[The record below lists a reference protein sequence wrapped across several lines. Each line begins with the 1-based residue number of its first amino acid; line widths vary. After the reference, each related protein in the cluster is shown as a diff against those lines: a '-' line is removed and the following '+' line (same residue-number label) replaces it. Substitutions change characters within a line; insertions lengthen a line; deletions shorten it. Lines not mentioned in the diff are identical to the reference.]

1 MPNHFTILTDNKS
14 NKNELI
20 KSFSKENKL
29 TVFGY
34 LKSEATAIF
43 SNTTL
48 KKLISEEEVHDRKII
63 TADNSQSLKSM
74 SSGEQ
79 KQLLL
84 QYLLDQKPDFIVLDN
99 PFDNLDTEFQEKLK
113 KILIDVSEHTS
124 LIHIISRIEDIL
136 PIKSD
141 YYKLEKEELIAIPN
155 IEDYKKLIK
164 SNSKTYKIPINE
176 NAENHK
182 GTELIRFKNVSVSF
196 DGKCVLNNIN
206 WTINKGDFWQ
216 LIGKNG
222 SGKTTLLSMLIGENS
237 KGYGQELYLFGK
249 KKGSGE
255 SIWDIKKK
263 IGYFTP
269 AMNHNFSGNHT
280 IENMVLSGLNDSIG
294 LYVKPTEIQLRTAK
308 KWLHIAELDS
318 IKKER
323 FCDATIGQQRLAML
337 VRAMVKQPLL
347 LILDE
352 PTNGL
357 DNKNTLLFINLINQ
371 ISMTGETA
379 IVFVSHRE
387 EKGLKPKHIFR
398 LKMTSTGSIGI
409 IS

>member
-1 MPNHFTILTDNKS
+1 MLNHFTILTNNQSDRTGFINK
-14 NKNELI
+14 LI
-20 KSFSKENKL
+20 KGEKPKEFSVLNGKEFKLFSK
-29 TVFGY
+29 
-34 LKSEATAIF
+34 S
-43 SNTTL
+43 TL
-48 KKLISEEEVHDRKII
+48 KKLIDEEEIHDRKII
-63 TADNSQSLKSM
+63 TTESSQSLKSM

-84 QYLLDQKPDFIVLDN
+84 YHLLQQKPEFLLLDN
-99 PFDNLDTEFQEKLK
+99 PFDNLDADFQEKLK
-113 KILIDVSEHTS
+113 SILIEVSKQTT
-124 LIHIISRIEDIL
+124 LLLIISRIEDVL
-136 PIKSD
+136 PIASKC
-141 YYKLEKEELIAIPN
+141 YALEKNNLVTVDSLSKYVQSKN
-155 IEDYKKLIK
+155 KT
-164 SNSKTYKIPINE
+164 SKTHSIPLNKNFENYKE
-176 NAENHK
+176 A
-182 GTELIRFKNVSVSF
+182 ELIRFTNVSVSF
-196 DGKCVLNNIN
+196 DGKCVLDTIN

-269 AMNHNFSGNHT
+269 TMNHNFSGNHS

-308 KWLHIAELDS
+308 QWLVIAELDN
-318 IKKER
+318 IKKKR

-357 DNKNTLLFINLINQ
+357 DDESTALFIALVNQ
-371 ISMTGETA
+371 ISKTGETA
-379 IVFVSHRE
+379 IIFVSHRK
-387 EKGLKPKHIFR
+387 EKGLNPKNTFT
-398 LKMTSTGSIGI
+398 LQMTPTGSVGEIV
-409 IS
+409 